1 MRKMHLLPFLL
12 FIVLFL
18 GTFPVAGNV
27 EKTSRIPPARIT
39 SQTDR
44 LPLPPTPQ
52 ELEKQLKQDWD
63 HTENWFFRER
73 SALLRMGIGIAGSV
87 LCTWLLRMLICWRL
101 HRHEKRHGTGF
112 PVRLLQAVNGTFWSI
127 VGCIAAFL
135 FMLPVLNALPFD
147 IYPFDLRIFFTI
159 LTLLTVHAVY
169 RLIGVVDTIVQESA
183 RRSGNQL
190 DGLLIKVARKTTKIT
205 LAVLT
210 VLFIGQSIF
219 DINITTLLAGA
230 GVIGLAV
237 AFAARDTL
245 SNFFGTIVILA
256 DRPFRVGDRVKIN
269 TIDGVVVDVGMRS
282 TRIRTEDESVFS
294 IPNSIM
300 VTSPIEN
307 ISSNGKLRYA
317 FDLTMTYDTTGVQ
330 MEQAIALLHELV
342 DHFHGPD
349 APGDE
354 PRIYFSEFADWSM
367 NVRVV
372 MWLKT
377 IEFKVEE
384 AWKTELHL
392 AILKRFRESGIQW
405 AFPTSTVLVAG
416 NPGDPVN
423 VNAVAAPKAAP
434 AIAGN
439 TAPSR

>member
-1 MRKMHLLPFLL
+1 MQKRHLLSILAIFLL
-12 FIVLFL
+12 LCA
-18 GTFPVAGNV
+18 FPAAGSSVKNPSREVATRAS
-27 EKTSRIPPARIT
+27 EAAE
-39 SQTDR
+39 R

-52 ELEKQLKQDWD
+52 ELAEQLKQDWD
-63 HTENWFFRER
+63 HTENWFIRER
-73 SALLRMGIGIAGSV
+73 SALLRMGLGIAGSILGAWV
-87 LCTWLLRMLICWRL
+87 LRMLLCWRL
-101 HRHEKRHGTGF
+101 HRYEKRHGAGF
-112 PVRLLQAVNGTFWSI
+112 PVRLLLAINGTFWSI

-135 FMLPVLNALPFD
+135 FMLPVLNALPFNL
-147 IYPFDLRIFFTI
+147 YPFDLRIFFTI
-159 LTLLTVHAVY
+159 LTLLTVHAIY
-169 RLIGVVDTIVQESA
+169 RLIGVVDTLVQESA
-183 RRSGNQL
+183 RRSGNQM

-205 LAVLT
+205 LAILT
-210 VLFIGQSIF
+210 ILFIGQSIF

-269 TIDGVVVDVGMRS
+269 AIDGVVEDVGMRS

-317 FDLTMTYDTTGVQ
+317 FNLTMTYDTTGAQ

-392 AILKRFRESGIQW
+392 AILRRFRESGIQW
-405 AFPTSTVLVAG
+405 AFPTSTMLVAG
-416 NPGDPVN
+416 NPGAPVN
-423 VNAVAAPKAAP
+423 VSSVPREAVP
-434 AIAGN
+434 AISENA
-439 TAPSR
+439 APSR